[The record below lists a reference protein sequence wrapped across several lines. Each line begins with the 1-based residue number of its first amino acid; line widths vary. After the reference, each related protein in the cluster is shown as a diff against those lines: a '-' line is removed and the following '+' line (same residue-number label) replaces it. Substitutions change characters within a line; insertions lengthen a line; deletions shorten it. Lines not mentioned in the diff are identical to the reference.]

1 MANFFQKAL
10 RTAKEIYEA
19 DRDGNLHEYVDGKFT
34 QIANSLDGS
43 DEEQYEERISNL
55 FDMVSQFMED
65 EKYDAAIETCDDI
78 LADSSSLTYSQSC
91 NACYF
96 KARAL
101 RLKAYEEYTD
111 AEDETQTNA
120 FAETLDAAMSCIEKA
135 IEDASVYVD
144 ENSSDY
150 EWAVLEKAHI
160 HRGHFSK
167 RKLYIQCMD
176 SCDSDIRSIATDCYK
191 EETDIIFNYLF
202 EDYKNTNLEEFDEE
216 DREEVREMVESN
228 KFQNFIEYPQRQFIF
243 IVPNMNK
250 IAGCYDDTDNINWV
264 FTADRIPSDIRFP
277 VGHPQPNTLYYCHPV
292 KQDYY
297 MPFDGAEKKLFHEKV
312 HEFCYLMQ
320 CLGATEI
327 VFHTIKGEKVTE
339 TSARELSANIDGGV
353 KVYEGSAEYSGRT
366 SSSLASDSIHTMD
379 VAQRFNPID
388 KPFCPE
394 GLTWFAADE
403 EWNTVVKQR
412 LNGNLLSY
420 NMRISSENTCQL
432 SGNQKHA
439 IKAAFS
445 NLMAKVNSS
454 FNYDDSFSYAKS
466 EETEWEIHV
475 KFKSIDE
482 FNNSSTA
489 IVDNNNVLTEQ
500 EQEYYDE
507 LKDCLAEDGTITDR
521 ERKLLDRIRRM
532 NGISEVRA
540 CEIEQMLKPKLSAEE
555 QEYLDEY
562 KEIIA
567 EGNIS
572 DRDRRYLDK
581 IMKMNGITESRA
593 RELEDLA

>member
-1 MANFFQKAL
+1 MANFFQHAL
-10 RTAKEIYEA
+10 RTAKELYQA
-19 DRDGNLHEYVDGKFT
+19 DQNGNLHEYVDGKFT

-55 FDMVSQFMED
+55 FEMVSQFMED
-65 EKYDAAIETCDDI
+65 EEYDAAIETCDDI
-78 LADSSSLTYSQSC
+78 LAESSSLTYLQSC
-91 NACYF
+91 NAFYF

-101 RLKAYEEYTD
+101 RLKAHEEYT
-111 AEDETQTNA
+111 EPSDETQTNV
-120 FAETLDAAMSCIEKA
+120 FVETLDTAMSCIEKA
-135 IEDASVYVD
+135 IESASVYIEED
-144 ENSSDY
+144 SSDY
-150 EWAVLEKAHI
+150 EWSMLEKAHI
-160 HRGHFSK
+160 IRGHFTK
-167 RKLYIQCMD
+167 RRLYIQLMEAN
-176 SCDSDIRSIATDCYK
+176 DIDVRSIATDCYK
-191 EETDIIFNYLF
+191 EETEFMIRSL
-202 EDYKNTNLEEFDEE
+202 FDEYLYFDFE
-216 DREEVREMVESN
+216 GWDEKEREELLELMEDQ
-228 KFQNFIEYPQRQFIF
+228 KFHKYIEYPQRQFIF
-243 IVPNMNK
+243 IVPNVNK

-327 VFHTIKGEKVTE
+327 AFHTVKGEKVTE
-339 TSARELSANIDGGV
+339 TSARELSASLGAGV
-353 KVYEGSAEYSGRT
+353 KVNEGSVDYSGSAST
-366 SSSLASDSIHTMD
+366 SLASDSRHTMD
-379 VAQRFNPID
+379 VTQRFNPID

-394 GLTWFAADE
+394 GLTWFASDE
-403 EWNTVVKQR
+403 EWNTLVKQR

-420 NMRISSENTCQL
+420 NLRISSESTCQL

-439 IKAAFS
+439 VKAAFS

-466 EETEWEIHV
+466 EETEWEICV

-482 FNNSSTA
+482 FDNSSTV
-489 IVDNNNVLTEQ
+489 IVPNSNALTKQ

-521 ERKLLDRIRRM
+521 ERKLLDKIRRM
-532 NGISEVRA
+532 NGISEERA
-540 CEIEQMLKPKLSAEE
+540 CEIEQMLQPKLSPEE
-555 QEYLDEY
+555 QEYVDEY
-562 KEIIA
+562 KEIIS

-581 IMKMNGITESRA
+581 IMKVNGISEERA
-593 RELEDLA
+593 RELEKFV

>member
-1 MANFFQKAL
+1 MANFFQQAL
-10 RTAKEIYEA
+10 RTAKELYQA
-19 DRDGNLHEYVDGKFT
+19 DQNGNLHEYVDGKFT

-55 FDMVSQFMED
+55 FEMVFQFMED
-65 EKYDAAIETCDDI
+65 EEYDAAIETCDDI
-78 LADSSSLTYSQSC
+78 LASSSSLTYSQSC
-91 NACYF
+91 KAYF
-96 KARAL
+96 SKARAL
-101 RLKAYEEYTD
+101 RLKAHEEFTD
-111 AEDETQTNA
+111 QNDENQVSA
-120 FAETLDAAMSCIEKA
+120 FEETIGSAMSCIENA

-144 ENSSDY
+144 DNSSDY

-160 HRGHFSK
+160 CRGIFT
-167 RKLYIQCMD
+167 RRRLYIQSMGAND
-176 SCDSDIRSIATDCYK
+176 ADVRSIAQDCYK
-191 EETDIIFNYLF
+191 EVTEDLFVYKF

-216 DREEVREMVESN
+216 IREDIREMVESS
-228 KFQNFIEYPQRQFIF
+228 KFHNFIEYPQRQFIF
-243 IVPNMNK
+243 IVPNVNK

-264 FTADRIPSDIRFP
+264 FTADRIPSDLRFP

-292 KQDYY
+292 NQDYY
-297 MPFDGAEKKLFHEKV
+297 MPFDGAENKLFHEKV

-327 VFHTIKGEKVTE
+327 MFHTVKGERVTE
-339 TSARELSANIDGGV
+339 SSARELSANLGVGV
-353 KVYEGSAEYSGRT
+353 KVNEGSIEYSGSAST
-366 SSSLASDSIHTMD
+366 SLASDSRHSMD
-379 VAQRFNPID
+379 VVQMFNPVNR
-388 KPFCPE
+388 PFCPE
-394 GLTWFAADE
+394 GLTWFASDE
-403 EWNTVVKQR
+403 EWNTLVKQR

-420 NMRISSENTCQL
+420 NMRISSESTCQL

-439 IKAAFS
+439 VKAAFS

-466 EETEWEIHV
+466 EETEWEICV

-482 FNNSSTA
+482 FDNSSTV
-489 IVDNNNVLTEQ
+489 IVPNSNALTKQ

-521 ERKLLDRIRRM
+521 ERKLLDKIRRM
-532 NGISEVRA
+532 NGISEDRA
-540 CEIEQMLKPKLSAEE
+540 CEIEQMLQPKLSAEE

-567 EGNIS
+567 EGDIS

-581 IMKMNGITESRA
+581 IMKMNGITEARA
-593 RELEDLA
+593 RELEKFV

>member
-1 MANFFQKAL
+1 MANFFQQAL
-10 RTAKEIYEA
+10 RTAKELYQA
-19 DRDGNLHEYVDGKFT
+19 DQNGNLHEYVDGKFT

-43 DEEQYEERISNL
+43 NEEQYEERISNL
-55 FDMVSQFMED
+55 FDMVSQFMKD
-65 EKYDAAIETCDDI
+65 EEYDAAIETCDDI
-78 LADSSSLTYSQSC
+78 LAESSSLTYLQSC
-91 NACYF
+91 NAYYF

-101 RLKAYEEYTD
+101 RLKALEEFTD

-120 FAETLDAAMSCIEKA
+120 FVETIDTAMSCIEKA
-135 IEDASVYVD
+135 IEYASAYID
-144 ENSSDY
+144 EDSSDY

-160 HRGHFSK
+160 VRGCFTK
-167 RKLYIQCMD
+167 RRLYIQSMGAND
-176 SCDSDIRSIATDCYK
+176 TDVRNIATDCYK
-191 EETDIIFNYLF
+191 EETDRMIRSM
-202 EDYKNTNLEEFDEE
+202 FDEYLYFDFE
-216 DREEVREMVESN
+216 GFDEKDREECLEILEIQ
-228 KFQNFIEYPQRQFIF
+228 KFHNYIEYPQRQFIF
-243 IVPNMNK
+243 IVPNVNK

-327 VFHTIKGEKVTE
+327 VFHTVKGEKVTE
-339 TSARELSANIDGGV
+339 TSARELSASLGAGV
-353 KVYEGSAEYSGRT
+353 KVNEGSVDYSGSAST
-366 SSSLASDSIHTMD
+366 SLASDSRHTMD
-379 VAQRFNPID
+379 VTQRFNPID

-394 GLTWFAADE
+394 GLTWFASDE
-403 EWNTVVKQR
+403 EWNTLVKQR

-420 NMRISSENTCQL
+420 NMRISSESTCQL

-439 IKAAFS
+439 VKAAFS

-475 KFKSIDE
+475 MFKSIDE

-489 IVDNNNVLTEQ
+489 IVDKSNALTKQ

-521 ERKLLDRIRRM
+521 ERKLLDKIRRM
-532 NGISEVRA
+532 NGISEERA
-540 CEIEQMLKPKLSAEE
+540 CEIEQMLQPKLSPEE
-555 QEYLDEY
+555 QEYVDEY
-562 KEIIA
+562 KEIIS

-581 IMKMNGITESRA
+581 IMKMNGISEERA
-593 RELEDLA
+593 RELEKFL